1 MTDIA
6 GTTKA
11 LSAIFM
17 KELKHYTR
25 YPGNLAFLFAIPF
38 LFTFMLSAMGT
49 FVGGSNAAQY
59 FFQRTGTQNF
69 FVYQILGSAI
79 WIMTWVVI
87 EDLGSALRNEQIKG
101 TLEQNFLA
109 PINRFLLLVGV
120 ALAHIVISALIF
132 IGVVF
137 ATVLVLQPGSLL
149 SLFLAML
156 TLILGLTPMFGIAF
170 IFSGFVIRFKEP
182 YAFTQIVNMIFAVL
196 AGTYYPV
203 SVLPSWLQIVSRI
216 IPQTYLIE
224 DMRLIILFNKSLVD
238 LYGHFIL
245 LGVMALVYPA
255 LGYYFFK
262 RFENRAKVTGDLSK
276 F

>member
-1 MTDIA
+1 MTSLPR
-6 GTTKA
+6 GTGA
-11 LSAIFM
+11 LLAIFM
-17 KELKHYTR
+17 KELRHYTR
-25 YPGNLAFLFAIPF
+25 YPGNLAFLFATP
-38 LFTFMLSAMGT
+38 LMFTFMLSSMGS
-49 FVGGSNAAQY
+49 FVGGPNASQF
-59 FFQRTGTQNF
+59 FFQRTGTTNF

-132 IGVVF
+132 LGVIF
-137 ATVLVLQPGSLL
+137 GTVLVLEPSSLTRL
-149 SLFLAML
+149 LIAML
-156 TLILGLTPMFGIAF
+156 TLILGLIPMFGIAF
-170 IFSGFVIRFKEP
+170 VFSGLVIRFKEP
-182 YAFTQIVNMIFAVL
+182 YAFTQMVNMIFAIV

-203 SVLPSWLQIVSRI
+203 SVLPSWVQVVSRS
-216 IPQTYLIE
+216 IPQTYVIE

-238 LYGHFIL
+238 LYGHFIV
-245 LGVMALVYPA
+245 LGAMAVAYPL

-262 RFENRAKVTGDLSK
+262 RFERRASVTGDLSK